1 MTAMTPKA
9 RARAVQLLTAT
20 RDTLRPL
27 ARSIDTRDGN
37 VLARICDQLAEAVS
51 ALDETRAASDA
62 AAMPRRSR
70 WLSRPQVTMLE
81 RINKTD
87 RWTPDHVK
95 REGATLR
102 ALLDRELV
110 TWGGTDRGY
119 ILTPAGEYALAAS

>member
-1 MTAMTPKA
+1 
-9 RARAVQLLTAT
+9 
-20 RDTLRPL
+20 
-27 ARSIDTRDGN
+27 
-37 VLARICDQLAEAVS
+37 
-51 ALDETRAASDA
+51 
-62 AAMPRRSR
+62 MPRRSR